1 MNWGSIC
8 GQVLENSNA
17 KQRKQTALDSQEA
30 KK

>member
-1 MNWGSIC
+1 MNWGSTC

-17 KQRKQTALDSQEA
+17 KQRKQTTLDSKEA